1 MKSIRIKISHR
12 LSLGFGLMLILMAGI
27 TAISVL
33 SSRQLRSDLRE
44 SVDRTSRKSAMAA
57 AMRQTLF
64 RQGLIARTIGATNDF
79 EQMPKDMAKIDVER
93 KKYHVSEVGLIKI
106 GLSLDEQKIVDEM
119 QAYGKAI
126 QPFFKQAHES
136 VAELNAGAAV
146 NILTKQAA
154 SLQEKWLNAIDRLV
168 DLQNKQVGQNMANFE
183 AAIDRANVLMV
194 AISAVSMFLAMVV
207 GWLLSRSITRPLNQ
221 AVNLAQRVATGDLR
235 VDTVATSKDETGQM
249 LSALYDMNTSLTKTV
264 SEVRRS
270 TETISVASRQ
280 IASGNADLSARTESQ
295 ASSLEQTASSMEEL
309 TATVRHNAES
319 AQQANRLVLAAS
331 KCALQGGTVVGEVV
345 STMGSIKHSSNKI
358 ADIIGVIDGIAFQT
372 NILALN
378 AAVEAARAGE
388 QGRGFAVVAAEV
400 RSLAQRSAA
409 AAREI
414 KSLIEDSVGQ
424 VGIGSKLA
432 DQAGQAM
439 NEIVISVK
447 HVADIMIEIAA
458 ASQEQATGI
467 GEVNHAI
474 AQMDEMTQ
482 QNAAL
487 VEQAAAAAQSMQD
500 ESMTLLRAV
509 SVFKLAAGA
518 TTDGHLPQTHLT
530 RWHGHSVSAAA
541 RI

>member
-33 SSRQLRSDLRE
+33 SSRQMRSDLRE
-44 SVDRTSRKSAMAA
+44 SVDRTNRKSAMAA

-64 RQGLIARTIGATNDF
+64 RQGLIARTIGTTNDF
-79 EQMPKDMAKIDVER
+79 EQMPKDMAKIDVEQ
-93 KKYHVSEVGLIKI
+93 KKYHVSEAGLIKI
-106 GLSLDEQKIVDEM
+106 GLSLDEQKIVGEM

-126 QPFFKQAHES
+126 QPFFMQAHEF

-154 SLQEKWLNAIDRLV
+154 PLQEKWLNAIDRLV

-183 AAIDRANVLMV
+183 AAIDRANVLMM

-235 VDTVATSKDETGQM
+235 VDTGATSKDETGQM

-309 TATVRHNAES
+309 TATVRHNAEN

-331 KCALQGGTVVGEVV
+331 ECALQGGTVVGEVV

-439 NEIVISVK
+439 SEIVISVK

-509 SVFKLAAGA
+509 SVFKLATITA
-518 TTDGHLPQTHLT
+518 TG
-530 RWHGHSVSAAA
+530 G
-541 RI
+541 